1 MFLLILLLFCLFP
14 ETILKIQKPICSIY
28 NVIEKVVSM
37 GNIKTYKK
45 HCDTLLK
52 VSNEIK
58 QYAKIRLLNI
68 INDFDKVFPMET
80 TIK

>member
-1 MFLLILLLFCLFP
+1 M
-14 ETILKIQKPICSIY
+14 
-28 NVIEKVVSM
+28 VSM

-68 INDFDKVFPMET
+68 VNDFDKVFPMET
-80 TIK
+80 TMK

>member
-1 MFLLILLLFCLFP
+1 MLLKKWF
-14 ETILKIQKPICSIY
+14 QW
-28 NVIEKVVSM
+28 
-37 GNIKTYKK
+37 GIKKLKK

-80 TIK
+80 IMK